1 MSIWYSRRKKEG
13 KSLRLAAAGK
23 SAFCF
28 AELHYNAR
36 SLTHAATVVPAGEID
51 LERVD
56 NVLRSR
62 PGTPRESRRR
72 GRFASIVKLIAKNKE
87 TTEKGRKEFPF
98 GLF

>member
-1 MSIWYSRRKKEG
+1 MSIWYSRRKKEE

-36 SLTHAATVVPAGEID
+36 SLTHAAGVAAE
-51 LERVD
+51 EH
-56 NVLRSR
+56 SA
-62 PGTPRESRRR
+62 
-72 GRFASIVKLIAKNKE
+72 FIAKLTEKDKK
-87 TTEKGRKEFPF
+87 TTEKGRKEAPF

>member
-13 KSLRLAAAGK
+13 KSLRLAAVGK

-28 AELHYNAR
+28 AELHYCMQQALR
-36 SLTHAATVVPAGEID
+36 QRKRCASLAEW
-51 LERVD
+51 
-56 NVLRSR
+56 S
-62 PGTPRESRRR
+62 
-72 GRFASIVKLIAKNKE
+72 AKSKE

>member
-1 MSIWYSRRKKEG
+1 MSIWYSRRKKEE

-36 SLTHAATVVPAGEID
+36 SLTHAAGVAA
-51 LERVD
+51 ERA
-56 NVLRSR
+56 LRLYR
-62 PGTPRESRRR
+62 
-72 GRFASIVKLIAKNKE
+72 KLTEKDKK
-87 TTEKGRKEFPF
+87 TTEKGRKEAPF

>member
-1 MSIWYSRRKKEG
+1 MSIWYSRRKKEE

-36 SLTHAATVVPAGEID
+36 SLTHAAGVAA
-51 LERVD
+51 ERA
-56 NVLRSR
+56 LRLYR
-62 PGTPRESRRR
+62 KMTE
-72 GRFASIVKLIAKNKE
+72 KDKK
-87 TTEKGRKEFPF
+87 TTEKGRKEAPF